1 MSQPFP
7 TQSHTPRT
15 PAVPADAITR
25 SLVARGI
32 SVAYGMRPVLDDLDV
47 TASPGERL
55 GVVGENG
62 VGKSTL
68 LRVLAGSQAPD
79 HGTVTRP
86 AHISYLGQVPD
97 LPHDGSV
104 RDAIDG
110 ALADF
115 RLLEQRMRQLEA
127 AMADG
132 DHEALEAYGDVLEEY
147 ERRDGWSADARAAR
161 SIAGLGLADL
171 AEDRALATLS
181 GGQRSR
187 LALALALVMAADLM
201 LLDEPTNHLDD
212 AAVDFLERALK
223 EQHGAVVVVSH
234 DRAFLDAACTAVLDL
249 DPTLHLAP
257 DGTPSTGPARYTGD
271 YTAYLDAKAAA
282 RVRWA
287 QARDAWD
294 VAYDEAKAVLTG
306 GSRQIGH
313 GYRAPRDNDK
323 FIGHFLGERKDAAV
337 SRRVR
342 DAENRLA
349 RLEKNVV
356 PPPPEQRAFA
366 GLATGASADGVLVSV
381 RDVEVRGRLRL
392 EALDVTADTRLL
404 VVGPN
409 GAGKSTLLGVLA
421 GAIEPDTGDVRRQR
435 RLRIGYLPQEDRYAD
450 PAASALAVYA
460 AGHDDPPEEQRDALR
475 RTGLLHPRDLDKPVG
490 DLSVGQQRRLTL
502 ARVVSGH
509 PQLLLLDEPT
519 NHLSVALV
527 EELQDALAVSRV
539 PVVLV
544 THDRW
549 WRRQWDGATLALSA
563 AR

>member
-1 MSQPFP
+1 MSLPFSP
-7 TQSHTPRT
+7 SSTTEAAATSR
-15 PAVPADAITR
+15 A
-25 SLVARGI
+25 LVARGI
-32 SVAYGMRPVLDDLDV
+32 TVEYGMRPVLDDLDV

-55 GVVGENG
+55 GLVGENG

-68 LRVLAGSQAPD
+68 LRVLAGLQAPD
-79 HGTVTRP
+79 DGTVSRPTRVT
-86 AHISYLGQVPD
+86 YLGQVPD
-97 LPHDGSV
+97 LPDSGRV

-115 RLLEQRMRQLEA
+115 RGLESEMRTLED

-132 DHEALEAYGDVLEEY
+132 DPDAAALEAYGDALDEY
-147 ERRDGWSADARAAR
+147 ERRDGWSADSRAAR
-161 SIAGLGLADL
+161 AIAGLGLGDVGD
-171 AEDRALATLS
+171 DRPLGTLS

-187 LALALALVMAADLM
+187 LALALALVTSADLM

-212 AAVDFLERALK
+212 AAVGYLERSLK
-223 EQHGAVVVVSH
+223 DQRGVVIVVSH
-234 DRAFLDAACTAVLDL
+234 DRAFLDATCTAILDL
-249 DPTLHLAP
+249 DATLHVAP
-257 DGTPSTGPARYTGD
+257 DGTTSTGPARYTGD
-271 YTAYLDAKAAA
+271 YTAYLDAKASAL
-282 RVRWA
+282 VRWA
-287 QARDAWD
+287 QARDAWED
-294 VAYDEAKAVLTG
+294 AYDDAKAVLST

-342 DAENRLA
+342 DAEA
-349 RLEKNVV
+349 RLERLVASPV
-356 PPPPEQRAFA
+356 PPPPERRAFA
-366 GLATGASADGVLVSV
+366 GLVGVSPADGVLVSV

-392 EALDVTADTRLL
+392 AALDVTADSRLL

-421 GAIEPDTGDVRRQR
+421 GAIEPEAGTVRRQR
-435 RLRIGYLPQEDRYAD
+435 RLRIGYLPQEDAYAD
-450 PAASALAVYA
+450 PRASALTVFADGRDGPV
-460 AGHDDPPEEQRDALR
+460 EEWRDALR
-475 RTGLLHPRDLDKPVG
+475 RTGLLHPRDLDTAVG
-490 DLSVGQQRRLTL
+490 DLSVGQQRRLSL
-502 ARVVSGH
+502 ARVVSGA

-527 EELQDALAVSRV
+527 DELQDALVSSRV

-549 WRRQWDGATLALSA
+549 WRARWDGATLPLGTTG
-563 AR
+563 

>member
-1 MSQPFP
+1 M
-7 TQSHTPRT
+7 
-15 PAVPADAITR
+15 TR
-25 SLVARGI
+25 ALVARGI
-32 SVAYGMRPVLDDLDV
+32 TVAYGLRPVLDDLDV

-68 LRVLAGSQAPD
+68 LRVLAGIQVPD

-86 AHISYLGQVPD
+86 AHVTYLGQVPD
-97 LPHDGSV
+97 LPHDGTV

-115 RLLEQRMRQLEA
+115 RTLEQEMRTLEA
-127 AMADG
+127 AMSDG
-132 DHEALEAYGDVLEEY
+132 DAEALESYGDVLDEY
-147 ERRDGWSADARAAR
+147 DRRDGWSADARAAR
-161 SIAGLGLADL
+161 AIAGLGLADL
-171 AEDRALATLS
+171 ADERPLMTLS

-187 LALALALVMAADLM
+187 LALALALVTSADLM

-212 AAVDFLERALK
+212 AAVDYLERALK

-249 DPTLHLAP
+249 DPTLHLAA

-271 YTAYLDAKAAA
+271 YSAYLDAKASA
-282 RVRWA
+282 RVRWV

-294 VAYDEAKAVLTG
+294 EAYDEAKATLTG

-313 GYRAPRDNDK
+313 GYRTPRDNDK

-366 GLATGASADGVLVSV
+366 GLASATPSDGVLVSV
-381 RDVEVRGRLRL
+381 RDVEVRGRLRI
-392 EALDVTADTRLL
+392 EALDVTAETRLL

-421 GAIEPDTGDVRRQR
+421 GAIEPDEGAVRRQR
-435 RLRIGYLPQEDRYAD
+435 RLRVGYLPQEDRYAD
-450 PAASALAVYA
+450 PSASALAVFA
-460 AGHDDPPEEQRDALR
+460 DGHEGPAEERRDALR

-490 DLSVGQQRRLTL
+490 DLSVGQQRRLSL
-502 ARVVSGH
+502 ARVVSDS
-509 PQLLLLDEPT
+509 PQLLLMDEPT

-527 EELQDALAVSRV
+527 EELQDALVTSKV

-549 WRRQWDGATLALSA
+549 WRRRWDGATLALNPT
-563 AR
+563 